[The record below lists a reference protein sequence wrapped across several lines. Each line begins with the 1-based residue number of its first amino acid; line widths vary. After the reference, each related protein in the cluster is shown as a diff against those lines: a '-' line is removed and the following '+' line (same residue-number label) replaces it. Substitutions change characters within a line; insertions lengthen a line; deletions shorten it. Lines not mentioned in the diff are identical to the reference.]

1 MVTVFLAGV
10 AVAANRFKVPP
21 VMQSLMADLSVNRVT
36 AGWLMSISS
45 VAMVVLALPAAFA
58 LTRLGLKVSGLLAL
72 GCTIIGAAI
81 GALAGDSATLLLGRT
96 IEGIGGALIGIVGPA
111 AISAWFQPQ
120 ERGVPMGIWAA
131 WVPLGNVLIFNA
143 AHPIQAALGWQATWW
158 FGAILALLA
167 FALTAVI
174 LAEPPGFERAGG
186 GASDTF
192 ARRLRNRST
201 WLLAVIFGTF
211 GFSLISYNTWAPSYL
226 TETLSIAPAVA
237 SFYASLMFMA
247 AIPGNIIAG
256 WALNRTQ
263 HRYRLLFLTFAATT
277 ILFAGSFHLG
287 SLGLVG
293 PYMILLGFVSNFIP
307 TAVFTLAPETMD
319 HPAFAG
325 QALAI
330 ATMGSGLGALLGPPT
345 VGAIS
350 GLAGWAAAS
359 LCLVVVSGCGTA
371 VAFFAAR
378 QMENRNS
385 LRRF

>member
-1 MVTVFLAGV
+1 
-10 AVAANRFKVPP
+10 
-21 VMQSLMADLSVNRVT
+21 
-36 AGWLMSISS
+36 
-45 VAMVVLALPAAFA
+45 
-58 LTRLGLKVSGLLAL
+58 
-72 GCTIIGAAI
+72 
-81 GALAGDSATLLLGRT
+81 
-96 IEGIGGALIGIVGPA
+96 
-111 AISAWFQPQ
+111 
-120 ERGVPMGIWAA
+120 
-131 WVPLGNVLIFNA
+131 
-143 AHPIQAALGWQATWW
+143 
-158 FGAILALLA
+158 
-167 FALTAVI
+167 
-174 LAEPPGFERAGG
+174 
-186 GASDTF
+186 
-192 ARRLRNRST
+192 
-201 WLLAVIFGTF
+201 
-211 GFSLISYNTWAPSYL
+211 
-226 TETLSIAPAVA
+226 
-237 SFYASLMFMA
+237 MFMA

-359 LCLVVVSGCGTA
+359 LCLVVVAGCGTA